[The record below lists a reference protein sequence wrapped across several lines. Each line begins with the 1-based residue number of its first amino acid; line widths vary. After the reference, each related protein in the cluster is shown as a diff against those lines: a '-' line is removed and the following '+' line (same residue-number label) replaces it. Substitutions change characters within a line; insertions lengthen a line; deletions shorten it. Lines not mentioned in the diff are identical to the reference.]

1 MLEVITNLGFR
12 PMAISELDKLLAQ
25 AGKGKPA
32 QHRTG
37 NAKFYFN
44 ANFEKIMHL
53 SKLGMTYKEIIAA
66 ISLDGVDMSLAH
78 FKRLMANAK
87 KNDCMINEKLVNSSE
102 SATIKNNAGS
112 NEKPSENERKSAAPK
127 ARQSNPLLD
136 KDYLV
141 KEIDKIQKSNIS
153 VAEKR
158 EAIEKLTKP
167 LENLNPLSR
176 NR

>member
-1 MLEVITNLGFR
+1 MTT
-12 PMAISELDKLLAQ
+12 SELDKLIAQ
-25 AGKGKPA
+25 AGKEKST
-32 QHRTG
+32 QLRSS

-44 ANFEKIMHL
+44 ANIEKIMLL
-53 SKLGMTYKEIIAA
+53 SNLGMTYKEIHAA
-66 ISLDGVDMSLAH
+66 ITLDGVNISLAH
-78 FKRLMANAK
+78 FNRLMAKAK
-87 KNDCMINEKLVNSSE
+87 KDNCLADKKLVNSSE
-102 SATIKNNAGS
+102 SDTIKNNAGS
-112 NEKPSENERKSAAPK
+112 NEKPSANERKAATPK

>member
-1 MLEVITNLGFR
+1 MLGVIINLGFR

-87 KNDCMINEKLVNSSE
+87 KNGCMINEKLVNSSE
-102 SATIKNNAGS
+102 NAGS
-112 NEKPSENERKSAAPK
+112 NEKPSENERKAAAPK

-158 EAIEKLTKP
+158 EAIERLTKP

>member
-1 MLEVITNLGFR
+1 MLGVIINLGFR

-87 KNDCMINEKLVNSSE
+87 KNGCMI
-102 SATIKNNAGS
+102 
-112 NEKPSENERKSAAPK
+112 NEKPSENERKAAAPK

-158 EAIEKLTKP
+158 EAIERLTKP